1 MDTTAQTET
10 IVDTIKSMNRCWT
23 AGWDE
28 PAFRQ
33 YIHPDAVAIVP
44 TTPGRLEGQDA
55 YVAGWRAFVEAAV
68 IHEWRETD
76 HRVHIYSGG
85 KSAVV
90 TYLFTITFVTGVQK
104 QTMQGRDMLFLVK
117 AGRKWQVVAD
127 QFSPDP
133 VDPEVIS
140 GIKTP
145 VSSS

>member
-1 MDTTAQTET
+1 MDITAQTET
-10 IVDTIKSMNRCWT
+10 IIDTIKSMNRCWT

-44 TTPGRLEGQDA
+44 TTPGRLEGKDA

-68 IHEWRETD
+68 IHEWREND
-76 HRVHIYSGG
+76 HKVHLYNGS
-85 KSAVV
+85 KSAVI
-90 TYLFTITFVTGVQK
+90 TYLFSITFVTGTQK
-104 QTMQGRDMLFLVK
+104 NAIRGRDMLFLVK
-117 AGRKWQVVAD
+117 SGRKWQVVAD

-133 VDPEVIS
+133 VDSEVFS
-140 GIKTP
+140 ARNTP